1 MEKIKPLLDR
11 TSKKLEK
18 SSSASLIEAGPT
30 KPRSGNQPIE
40 AVAETTDRYQ
50 SELAPDRVDA
60 INQIFAEF
68 EFAYHNQYHK
78 AFANAESLAIAKK
91 YWLSSLEN
99 YQPTQIVK
107 AAKRVIRSQDYL
119 PSIAAVVR
127 ACEEGFDLFGLPAPR
142 AAYVEACSAPSPKR
156 AQRWSHP
163 AVYLAGQDTGWY
175 TLANEVDAVAFT
187 RFEYHYGELCRRV
200 MNGEDLNLP
209 VPEALPE
216 KIERPLSASE
226 RRARIAKMKKEL
238 NL

>member
-1 MEKIKPLLDR
+1 M
-11 TSKKLEK
+11 
-18 SSSASLIEAGPT
+18 SASLIEAGPT

-40 AVAETTDRYQ
+40 AVADSTDRYQ
-50 SELAPDRVDA
+50 SESAPDRVDA